1 MRRRIEWDTFFRA
14 ALIAILVIGMSAGT
28 ALAADDQPAVG
39 LIKVAAMGD
48 IMMGTENLLPADGG
62 KGLFLQVKP
71 FLKGADVIFGN
82 IEGCMTDRG
91 GPTKSGEAG
100 RTYCFRTPPS
110 YVTYLVDAGFNM
122 VSIANNHI
130 NDYGDEGKQQTID
143 TLKANKIG
151 YSGPPGTFATIT
163 AQGLKIAMVAFYTS
177 PHSNHLNDYD
187 GAKRLVAGLKKNHDI
202 VIVSFHGGAE
212 GAKALHLPKGPETF
226 YGEDRGDV
234 MKFGRGVVDAGADLA
249 IGHGPHVPRAMEIY
263 KGHLI
268 AYSLGNFC
276 TGKGISV
283 KGDNGLAPLLLVDL
297 ARDGKIAGGQIVSF
311 TQDFGQH
318 PKLDKK
324 HRAAKL
330 IYKLGAEDLPK
341 TNAVDANGRIVVP
354 SGS

>member
-1 MRRRIEWDTFFRA
+1 MRFKLEWGNLLRA
-14 ALIAILVIGMSAGT
+14 ALIALFIIGISAGLGET
-28 ALAADDQPAVG
+28 AQDETPATV
-39 LIKVAAMGD
+39 IRVAAMGD

-62 KGLFLQVKP
+62 KGLFLDVKP
-71 FLKGADVIFGN
+71 HLKGADVVFGN
-82 IEGCMTDRG
+82 IEGSLTDKG
-91 GPTKSGEAG
+91 SPTKTGKAG

-130 NDYGDEGKQQTID
+130 NDYGPLGKQQTIE
-143 TLKANKIG
+143 TLKTNKIG
-151 YSGPPGTFATIT
+151 FSGPTGTT
-163 AQGLKIAMVAFYTS
+163 ASMTAKGLKIALVAFHTS
-177 PHSNHLNDYD
+177 AHSNHLNDYT
-187 GAKRLVAGLKKNHDI
+187 GSQRLVAGLAKTHDL

-212 GAKALHLPKGPETF
+212 GAKALHVRDGSETF

-234 MKFGRGVVDAGADLA
+234 KRFSRGVIDAGADLV

-283 KGDNGLAPLLLVDL
+283 KGNNGLAPLLLADL
-297 ARDGKIAGGQIVSF
+297 TKDGKIAGGQIVSF
-311 TQDFGQH
+311 IQAFGQH
-318 PKLDKK
+318 PKQDKK
-324 HRAAKL
+324 NRAAKL
-330 IYKLGAEDLPK
+330 IYKLGVEDLPK

-354 SGS
+354 PGN